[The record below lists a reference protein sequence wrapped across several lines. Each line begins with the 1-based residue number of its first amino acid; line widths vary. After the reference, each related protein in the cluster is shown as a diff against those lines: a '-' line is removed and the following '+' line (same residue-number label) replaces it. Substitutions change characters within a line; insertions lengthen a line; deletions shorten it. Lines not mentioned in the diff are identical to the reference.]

1 MTRKLEFL
9 SGFMELTREFCE
21 NAALSTTIKIIKISV
36 RKERRECRYGGMVS
50 SIIVLSLT
58 VEEQFFAL
66 GRDLFK
72 HHIVS

>member
-1 MTRKLEFL
+1 MEFI
-9 SGFMELTREFCE
+9 REFCE
-21 NAALSTTIKIIKISV
+21 NAALSTAIKIIKISIW
-36 RKERRECRYGGMVS
+36 KERREYRNGGMVS
-50 SIIVLSLT
+50 CIIVLSLT